1 MKNSFI
7 LYTDN
12 YPTLQLL
19 SVEEKGQ
26 LFDII
31 FQYHLTGEVPEIQA
45 LPVKMA
51 FSFLKQQFD
60 RDLIKYNKIV
70 ERNKSNIG
78 KRWNKKNT
86 KNTNGK
92 NGIPKNTKNTDS
104 DSDSDSDL
112 NKESNKLDSM
122 SGDESPDALETID
135 YKKLVDWFNLETKG
149 VFGKVKYPLSDNR
162 KKHEAVL
169 KAGSLIFL
177 IRRLFDKLDKKSPLD
192 QIFF

>member
-1 MKNSFI
+1 MIENNI
-7 LYTDN
+7 N
-12 YPTLQLL
+12 
-19 SVEEKGQ
+19 G
-26 LFDII
+26 
-31 FQYHLTGEVPEIQA
+31 
-45 LPVKMA
+45 
-51 FSFLKQQFD
+51 FSFYRSYYTAIKALKNEATQKELALAIVKYAFEGKLD
-60 RDLIKYNKIV
+60 CSSDVVCMAMELIKPNIDISIKRSISGSKISCKNKNEIKS
-70 ERNKSNIG
+70 ESNKNQTE
-78 KRWNKKNT
+78 NN
-86 KNTNGK
+86 NDND
-92 NGIPKNTKNTDS
+92 N
-104 DSDSDSDL
+104 DL